1 MKFSVFIS
9 RFLKEARDKGIKISD
24 PLDIRYGNS
33 DPDVLKKEISLASHN
48 GCEFILV
55 AHPDAA
61 DEMHG
66 L

>member
-1 MKFSVFIS
+1 MA
-9 RFLKEARDKGIKISD
+9 LSD
-24 PLDIRYGNS
+24 PADLRFGRSNPNELINEVR
-33 DPDVLKKEISLASHN
+33 VAAEH

-66 L
+66 DIL

>member
-1 MKFSVFIS
+1 MIFSIFIN
-9 RFLKEARDKGIKISD
+9 RYLNEARSKGMKIPD
-24 PLDIRYGNS
+24 PADIRYGNS
-33 DPDVLKKEISLASHN
+33 DPEVLKSEVRLAAQN

-66 L
+66 